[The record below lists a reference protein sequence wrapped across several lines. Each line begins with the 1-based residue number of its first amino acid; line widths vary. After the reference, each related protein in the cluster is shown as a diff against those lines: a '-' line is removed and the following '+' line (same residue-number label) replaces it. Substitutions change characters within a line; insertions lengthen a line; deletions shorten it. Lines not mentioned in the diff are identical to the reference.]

1 MICGNRRYKTSILT
15 KARLAQWTEPPEVK
29 MHASMTSM
37 RAEVYHC
44 DGKETRVLLA
54 RAEVSIAQLGHGTA
68 EIPLHPV
75 AGGQGGGS
83 VLLLESVWDTPLDE
97 EETHM
102 TEVPVRIVRAR
113 DLAKADT
120 FGLSDPYCVVKWREA
135 GSGEAKELGR
145 TETKPD
151 TLNPFWSDALI
162 KVQVPHAKT
171 PDGPAAA
178 VDGGSA
184 ASASA
189 GAGNGTAAAA
199 GDITD
204 DGGEADKVDEA
215 HATSQEDELLIEV
228 WDEDPFGAGD
238 FLGQTT
244 IPASVLRG
252 AMPAPTALR
261 KSSALIECTE
271 LTLEKQKADDGTDLT
286 KGQEYVQ
293 GTLTVILGPAALTW
307 RPGAPMNSAPICDL
321 MSGARPR
328 EARVRLMIVRAN
340 GLANADMFGKSDP
353 FVVVTWRGEQVLKT
367 ATVNDTLDPE
377 WTKEEVVLSVPL
389 PTDGVEPVA
398 EPDPETSAPSTPMV
412 RIELFDE
419 DPMSSTFMG
428 EAYLSTEELL
438 HPPWHDVSR
447 PLCVKEADSSD
458 ETDKET
464 EKANRVVQ
472 GTITISWCFEPL
484 AVAEL
489 DPPEPPPGAED
500 TQDGPLHEVM
510 FADDVDA
517 ERERLRPLAEKD
529 KMFPVVNQLMATV
542 EARARA
548 VERGELVSDEGAEG
562 GRASVA
568 GGSKGRILPEI
579 QRGQLISMF
588 ERKMRLTI
596 LHGSPLRLVIPFH
609 DRQDD
614 DEGPATSTRSWWS
627 ANSSASR
634 TNPSYTSFQ
643 RKYATRWPSFALA
656 RIAKPS
662 VSESSR

>member
-1 MICGNRRYKTSILT
+1 MVLT
-15 KARLAQWTEPPEVK
+15 
-29 MHASMTSM
+29 
-37 RAEVYHC
+37 
-44 DGKETRVLLA
+44 
-54 RAEVSIAQLGHGTA
+54 
-68 EIPLHPV
+68 
-75 AGGQGGGS
+75 
-83 VLLLESVWDTPLDE
+83 
-97 EETHM
+97 
-102 TEVPVRIVRAR
+102 VPV
-113 DLAKADT
+113 
-120 FGLSDPYCVVKWREA
+120 
-135 GSGEAKELGR
+135 
-145 TETKPD
+145 
-151 TLNPFWSDALI
+151 
-162 KVQVPHAKT
+162 
-171 PDGPAAA
+171 
-178 VDGGSA
+178 
-184 ASASA
+184 
-189 GAGNGTAAAA
+189 
-199 GDITD
+199 
-204 DGGEADKVDEA
+204 
-215 HATSQEDELLIEV
+215 
-228 WDEDPFGAGD
+228 
-238 FLGQTT
+238 
-244 IPASVLRG
+244 
-252 AMPAPTALR
+252 
-261 KSSALIECTE
+261 
-271 LTLEKQKADDGTDLT
+271 
-286 KGQEYVQ
+286 
-293 GTLTVILGPAALTW
+293 
-307 RPGAPMNSAPICDL
+307 
-321 MSGARPR
+321 
-328 EARVRLMIVRAN
+328 
-340 GLANADMFGKSDP
+340 
-353 FVVVTWRGEQVLKT
+353 
-367 ATVNDTLDPE
+367 
-377 WTKEEVVLSVPL
+377 
-389 PTDGVEPVA
+389 PTDGAEPVA
-398 EPDPETSAPSTPMV
+398 EPDPETTMPSTPTA

-548 VERGELVSDEGAEG
+548 AERGELVSDESAEG

-614 DEGPATSTRSWWS
+614 DERAGDEHALVVECQQLGEQDKSFLYIISEEIRNAMAVIRARKNRETERQRVLALIRNEICANDAIESIQELCERAFEAAQLCLPEGSAFFVGAVQSPTGSKAGGLGLAPEPGPGSHSPEA
-627 ANSSASR
+627 
-634 TNPSYTSFQ
+634 
-643 RKYATRWPSFALA
+643 
-656 RIAKPS
+656 
-662 VSESSR
+662 SSRGGCRSKHTFPPTCPYRSP